1 MAGDEPANVGSL
13 DAVGRMAQRHLQAAD
28 LRREE
33 GSQRATQLLGAEVL
47 FALCLFNTESND
59 DFMLI

>member
-13 DAVGRMAQRHLQAAD
+13 DVVGRMAQRHLQAAD

-47 FALCLFNTESND
+47 FTLF
-59 DFMLI
+59 IQH